1 MSDINKQA
9 VLLVDAVSAY
19 FLHKKTSAQAN
30 LENYLNN
37 STGIGEHGDIVSECV
52 KLVEQIDHAE
62 SCLSIVDNYKPALSI
77 EDSAM
82 V

>member
-1 MSDINKQA
+1 MSEINKQA
-9 VLLVDAVSAY
+9 VLLVDAVAAY

-37 STGIGEHGDIVSECV
+37 SSGIGE
-52 KLVEQIDHAE
+52 HAE